1 MFLIVLIHIIKLLGL
16 LSRLMASTSSTAFSS
31 ASTSTPT
38 LWDVFLSFHGKDARY
53 KFTSHLYASLDRH
66 GIRTYKDDSEL
77 HNGEVITKALIQA
90 IKESSIYIAVIS
102 ENYASSSWC
111 LDELVEILSCY
122 RTQQRLVIPV
132 FYNIDPYV
140 VRHQIGSFEEAFEKH
155 QIRFA
160 GEMEKVNKWRLA
172 LTEVANFSG
181 CHISQN
187 R

>member
-1 MFLIVLIHIIKLLGL
+1 M
-16 LSRLMASTSSTAFSS
+16 
-31 ASTSTPT
+31 
-38 LWDVFLSFHGKDARY
+38 
-53 KFTSHLYASLDRH
+53 YASLDRH
-66 GIRTYKDDSEL
+66 GIWTYKDDSEL
-77 HNGEVITKALIQA
+77 HNVEVIADALIQV
-90 IKESSIYIAVIS
+90 IKESSIYIVIL
-102 ENYASSSWC
+102 EDYASSSWC

-140 VRHQIGSFEEAFEKH
+140 VQHQIGSFKEAIEKH
-155 QIRFA
+155 QIRFV
-160 GEMEKVNKWRLA
+160 GEMEKVNKWRLP